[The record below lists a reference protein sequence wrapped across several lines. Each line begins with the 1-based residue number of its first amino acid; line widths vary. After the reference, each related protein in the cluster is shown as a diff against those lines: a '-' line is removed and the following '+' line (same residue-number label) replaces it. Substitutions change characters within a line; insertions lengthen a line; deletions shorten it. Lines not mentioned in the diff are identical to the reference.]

1 MPFTRLKTAFNA
13 ARHNAIVRRSAKLV
27 QAFVIGIVFYYLTEK
42 VRAIGWNDVLA
53 ALPTSPWFYVFVVGM
68 YFAYPIG
75 EWLVYRRL
83 WGDVAHRRF
92 DVFVRMRVYNA
103 AVMSYSGEA
112 YLGIWATRNVGGR
125 KRDIAAKIKDSQ
137 ILSALS
143 SNSLTIVL
151 LAMLFTSGKLGIFT
165 GADPSYPT
173 YVAIAV
179 GLSLFLIPLVIWF
192 RKQILSLEPGVTHY
206 VFGVH
211 FTRLIAVVALQVGS
225 WAVVLPEVPME
236 IWLVFLTGQYVLT
249 RVPFLPNVELMI
261 AGLGLTILSFVDAP
275 AAALAGVFVASGA
288 INQVLHLSLFAGLT
302 LRDMIR
308 KPAKAALAPSAPQ
321 TSETTATSGASD

>member
-1 MPFTRLKTAFNA
+1 MPLSRLKSMFDA
-13 ARHNAIVRRSAKLV
+13 VRDSTLV
-27 QAFVIGIVFYYLTEK
+27 RWCLKVLQALFIILIFYYLTEK
-42 VRAIGWNDVLA
+42 VRAIGWTDVLA
-53 ALPTSPWFYVFVVGM
+53 ALPTTPWFYVFVVAM
-68 YFAYPIG
+68 YFTYPLG

-83 WGDVAHRRF
+83 WDDVAHKRF
-92 DVFVRMRVYNA
+92 DVFVRMRIYNA

-112 YLGIWATRNVGGR
+112 YLGIWAAKRVGGR

-151 LAMLFTSGKLGIFT
+151 LALLFSSGKLGIFT

-173 YVAIAV
+173 YVAIAL
-179 GLSLFLIPLVIWF
+179 GLSLFLIPLVLWF
-192 RKQILSLEPGVTHY
+192 RNQILSLEPGVTRY

-225 WAVVLPEVPME
+225 WAVVLPNVPME

-249 RVPFLPNVELMI
+249 RVPFLPNVDLMI
-261 AGLGLTILSFVDAP
+261 AGLGLTLLSFVDAP

-302 LRDMIR
+302 LRDMVHRPSAETETDQFAKPI
-308 KPAKAALAPSAPQ
+308 KPA
-321 TSETTATSGASD
+321 ATGGVAD